1 MHTSI
6 VESQIEI
13 KQKMEEVPLSEGY
26 SRENLINNN
35 NKKRHEIGGLQCVRT
50 ANRYNMGEIIHRF
63 SISFPIS
70 LQSNIFTYHFIVHL
84 FSFSLFYFHLFYL
97 VFLNQTQLYYFS
109 FHFLRV

>member
-35 NKKRHEIGGLQCVRT
+35 NKKRHEIGGLQ
-50 ANRYNMGEIIHRF
+50 
-63 SISFPIS
+63 
-70 LQSNIFTYHFIVHL
+70 
-84 FSFSLFYFHLFYL
+84 
-97 VFLNQTQLYYFS
+97 
-109 FHFLRV
+109 